1 MTIDVRVVGAGVAG
15 LCVATELAARG
26 ARVRVVDL
34 HAGPGPHS
42 CSWWA
47 GGMLAPDC
55 EGESA
60 EEPVVR
66 LGQESVDWW
75 EERTG
80 VVKRNGTLVLALS
93 RDAGELRRFA
103 RRTRHHEEV
112 DAQGVEALEPD
123 LGGRF
128 RRGLSFPREAHL
140 APRAALAALVERL
153 GEMDIAIDE
162 PGDDGAFP
170 RADDSPAKGM
180 DIDCRGLA
188 ARDSLPDL
196 RGVKG
201 EMLVLRCPDLA
212 LSRPIRLLHPR
223 FPLYVV
229 PHGDGVYM
237 LGATMIEATERDRV
251 TARSLLELLSA
262 AYALHPAFGE
272 AEVLEIGVD
281 ARPAFPDNLPR
292 IRQRHGAIHVNGL
305 YRHGF
310 LLAPAMARMVA
321 ELLIEGRTPEV
332 MDEPVLQRRE
342 DGRPRHH
349 PGGVAA

>member
-1 MTIDVRVVGAGVAG
+1 MTIDMRVVGAGVAG

-26 ARVRVVDL
+26 GRVAVVDR

-47 GGMLAPDC
+47 GGMLAPHC

-66 LGQESVDWW
+66 LGEESADWW
-75 EERTG
+75 EEKTG

-103 RRTRHHEEV
+103 RRTRRHEDV
-112 DAQGVEALEPD
+112 DAQAIEALEPD
-123 LGGRF
+123 LAGRF
-128 RRGLSFPREAHL
+128 RRGLYFSREAHL
-140 APRAALAALVERL
+140 QPRAALAALVDRL
-153 GEMDIAIDE
+153 GEKGIVIGTREEDE
-162 PGDDGAFP
+162 D
-170 RADDSPAKGM
+170 RAAVT

-188 ARDSLPDL
+188 ARDALPDL

-201 EMLVLRCPDLA
+201 EMLVLRCPELA
-212 LSRPIRLLHPR
+212 LSRPVRLLHPR

-237 LGATMIEATERDRV
+237 LGATMIETTERERV

-292 IRQRHGAIHVNGL
+292 LRLRHDVLHVNGL

-321 ELLIEGRTPEV
+321 EFLCEGRTPEV

-342 DGRPRHH
+342 DGSPRHH
-349 PGGVAA
+349 AGGVAA